1 MIFQLVR
8 IDHGKFGMMVMC
20 MVCRLFMMM
29 NQAVRICAAFLVGG
43 CIAVGVG
50 FVVKL
55 LSVLTGG
62 ALL

>member
-1 MIFQLVR
+1 ML
-8 IDHGKFGMMVMC
+8 D
-20 MVCRLFMMM
+20 
-29 NQAVRICAAFLVGG
+29 AFLVGG